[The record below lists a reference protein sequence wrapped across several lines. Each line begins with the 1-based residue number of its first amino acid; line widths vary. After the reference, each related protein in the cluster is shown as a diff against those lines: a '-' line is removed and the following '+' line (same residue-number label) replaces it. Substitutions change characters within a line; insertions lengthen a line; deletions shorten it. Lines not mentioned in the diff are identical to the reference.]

1 MASYTLDTVVDA
13 PRAVLYDIFADR
25 ENNGDFL
32 PVQTRLKTAG
42 TTERQGVG
50 AVHFLG
56 FGHVGVSEQITALV
70 PGERIEYKI
79 VAGAPVKSHTGTIT
93 FADSGKGTRIIYTMD
108 STPKLP
114 VPAKVLELA
123 LKGLISTFVK
133 GARKQAAKRGATA

>member
-13 PRAVLYDIFADR
+13 PRSVLYEIFADR

-32 PVQTRLKTAG
+32 PVSTRLKTPG

-56 FGHVGVSEQITALV
+56 LGPVGVSEQITNLV

-93 FADSGKGTRIIYTMD
+93 FADAGKGTRIVYTMD
-108 STPKLP
+108 STPKVP
-114 VPAKVLELA
+114 MPAKVLQLG
-123 LKGLISTFVK
+123 LRGLITAFVK
-133 GARKQAAKRGATA
+133 GASKEAKKRSA